1 MSPDRV
7 KGDSVMVSVT
17 VIANR
22 LNEVAYRCGHM
33 MHGHVMMAALT
44 YSLYFSLFDDEYNA
58 ISSKAHIQKLA
69 KEIDLIC
76 KNTVLKSDDIRELAE
91 QADKEMRGVGV
102 VIPEL
107 VDGIVAW
114 WTEKYRNRKD
124 L

>member
-1 MSPDRV
+1 
-7 KGDSVMVSVT
+7 
-17 VIANR
+17 
-22 LNEVAYRCGHM
+22 
-33 MHGHVMMAALT
+33 MMAALT